1 VFPVA
6 ISDEQLLSLLREA
19 SDLQADLDAHLS
31 AAEFDGLP
39 PHGPFVLGA
48 LAFRGG
54 ATGGLKHVLGIT
66 DQQAGE
72 IVDALV
78 RHGYLDLRV
87 DRADRRRVQIGL
99 TDRGRAVA
107 LSLWDFLRIMRWRQF
122 PFRSG
127 DIVIST
133 PAKSGT
139 TWLQMICAL
148 LILRT
153 PDLPAPMTQ
162 LSPWLDDMA
171 CPRDEV
177 YAALAGQSHRRVI
190 KTHTPLSDIVMAPEA
205 TYLVVGRHP
214 LDTAISLYHQSLNV
228 DPPRGATGS
237 AGPRPEQEQQVS
249 PQKWL
254 AHWIEQDSS
263 REGQPSSL
271 PGMMWHL
278 SDAWSRR
285 ADARVLLFHY
295 EDLSA
300 DLSGEMARL
309 GRHLGL
315 GTGGA
320 DWADLVAAASFERMR
335 AAADRI
341 QPLGPARNNTAFFR
355 RGGSGSGTALL
366 TGAELSRY
374 HARAAALA
382 PPDLLQW
389 LHCR

>member
-1 VFPVA
+1 MFSVA

-19 SDLQADLDAHLS
+19 SDLQPDLDAHLS
-31 AAEFDGLP
+31 AAAFDGLP
-39 PHGPFVLGA
+39 PLGPFVLGA
-48 LAFRGG
+48 MAFRGG
-54 ATGGLKHVLGIT
+54 AAGGLKRVLGIT

-87 DRADRRRVQIGL
+87 DPADRRRVQIGL

-122 PFRSG
+122 SFRPG
-127 DIVIST
+127 DIVVST

-139 TWLQMICAL
+139 TWMQMICAL
-148 LILRT
+148 LILRNAA
-153 PDLPAPMTQ
+153 LPAPMTR

-177 YAALAGQSHRRVI
+177 FAAFAGQSHRRVI
-190 KTHTPLSDIVMAPEA
+190 KTHTPLSDIVMAPEV
-205 TYLVVGRHP
+205 TYIVVGRHP

-228 DPPRGATGS
+228 DSPRGATGS
-237 AGPRPEQEQQVS
+237 AGPRPGQEQMS
-249 PQKWL
+249 PREWL
-254 AHWIEQDSS
+254 VQWIEQDVP

-285 ADARVLLFHY
+285 SDARVLLFHY
-295 EDLSA
+295 EELSA
-300 DLSGEMARL
+300 DLPGEMARL
-309 GRHLGL
+309 ARRLGL

-335 AAADRI
+335 AAAERI

-355 RGGSGSGTALL
+355 RGGSGSGTDLL
-366 TGAELSRY
+366 TGGELSRY

-382 PPDLLQW
+382 PPGLLQW
-389 LHCR
+389 LHRR